1 MNAKQ
6 IILAL
11 LAFLCT
17 LFVLSIPL
25 WLNTALPILKD
36 YLNSAMVKLES
47 WYVFLKFLS
56 GHIAGIFM
64 RIYEKFVL
72 KSG

>member
-17 LFVLSIPL
+17 LFVLTIPL
-25 WLNTALPILKD
+25 WLDTALPILKD
-36 YLNSAMVKLES
+36 YLNSAMLKLEN
-47 WYVFLKFLS
+47 WYAFLKFIS
-56 GHIAGIFM
+56 GRIEYIFM
-64 RIYEKFVL
+64 RLLERYVL
-72 KSG
+72 NSH